1 MCVRVNRQ
9 SPRGSLLQTALATLH
24 NGSLHLRTCQAIDPT
39 LLNMCSNQPMA
50 ILNILEFPDPR
61 LRTIAKPVAVVDD
74 EVRQLVDDMFETMYE
89 APGIGLAATQVN
101 VHKRIVVMDLS
112 EDRTEPRVFI
122 NPEFESLTDEMD
134 QYQEG
139 CLSVPGFYENVDRPQ
154 KVKIK
159 ALDRDGQPYELIAEG
174 LLAVCIQ
181 HECDHLNGK
190 LFVDYLSTLKRDR
203 IKKKLEKLH
212 RQNA

>member
-1 MCVRVNRQ
+1 
-9 SPRGSLLQTALATLH
+9 
-24 NGSLHLRTCQAIDPT
+24 
-39 LLNMCSNQPMA
+39 MA

-61 LRTIAKPVAVVDD
+61 LRTIAKPVDVVDD
-74 EVRQLVDDMFETMYE
+74 ALRQLIDDMFETMYD

-101 VHKRIVVMDLS
+101 VHKLVVVMDLS
-112 EDRTEPRVFI
+112 EEKNEPRVFI
-122 NPEFESLTDEMD
+122 NPEFESLTEEMD

-159 ALDRDGQPYELIAEG
+159 ALDRDGQPFELIAEG

-203 IKKKLEKLH
+203 IKKKLEKQH
-212 RQNA
+212 RQQA

>member
-1 MCVRVNRQ
+1 
-9 SPRGSLLQTALATLH
+9 
-24 NGSLHLRTCQAIDPT
+24 
-39 LLNMCSNQPMA
+39 MA
-50 ILNILEFPDPR
+50 ILNILEFPDSR
-61 LRTIAKPVAVVDD
+61 LRTVAKPVEQVDD
-74 EVRQLVDDMFETMYE
+74 ALRELIDDMFETMYE

-101 VHKRIVVMDLS
+101 VHKRLVVIDVS
-112 EDRTEPRVFI
+112 EDRSQPLVFI
-122 NPEFESLTDEMD
+122 NPEFDTLTEELD

-139 CLSVPGFYENVDRPQ
+139 CLSVPGFYENVERPQ
-154 KVKIK
+154 RVRVK
-159 ALDRDGQPYELIAEG
+159 ALGRDGEPFEMICEG

-212 RQNA
+212 RQQA

>member
-1 MCVRVNRQ
+1 
-9 SPRGSLLQTALATLH
+9 
-24 NGSLHLRTCQAIDPT
+24 
-39 LLNMCSNQPMA
+39 MA

-61 LRTIAKPVAVVDD
+61 LRTIAKPVTEFDD
-74 EVRQLVDDMFETMYE
+74 ALRQLIDDMFETMYD

-101 VHKRIVVMDLS
+101 VHKRLVVMDLS
-112 EDRTEPRVFI
+112 EDKNEPLVFI
-122 NPEFESLTDEMD
+122 NPEFESLTDEVD

-159 ALDRDGQPYELIAEG
+159 ALDRGGQPFELIAEG

-203 IKKKLEKLH
+203 IKKKLEKKH
-212 RQNA
+212 RQQA

>member
-1 MCVRVNRQ
+1 
-9 SPRGSLLQTALATLH
+9 
-24 NGSLHLRTCQAIDPT
+24 
-39 LLNMCSNQPMA
+39 MA

-61 LRTIAKPVAVVDD
+61 LRTIAKPVDVVDD
-74 EVRQLVDDMFETMYE
+74 SIRQLVDDMFETMYD

-101 VHKRIVVMDLS
+101 VHKRVVVMDLS
-112 EDRTEPRVFI
+112 EDKSEPRVFI
-122 NPEFESLTDEMD
+122 NPEFEPLTDEMD

-154 KVKIK
+154 KVKIR
-159 ALDRDGQPYELIAEG
+159 ALDRDGNPFELIAEG

-190 LFVDYLSTLKRDR
+190 LFVDYLSNLKRDR
-203 IKKKLEKLH
+203 IKKKLEKQQ
-212 RQNA
+212 RQRA

>member
-1 MCVRVNRQ
+1 
-9 SPRGSLLQTALATLH
+9 
-24 NGSLHLRTCQAIDPT
+24 
-39 LLNMCSNQPMA
+39 MA

-61 LRTIAKPVAVVDD
+61 LRTIAKAVERVDD
-74 EVRQLVDDMFETMYE
+74 DLRQLIDDMFETMYD

-101 VHKRIVVMDLS
+101 VHKRLVVMDLS
-112 EDRTEPRVFI
+112 EDKSEPRVFI
-122 NPEFESLTDEMD
+122 NPEFEYLTDEVD

-154 KVKIK
+154 KVKIN
-159 ALDRDGQPYELIAEG
+159 ALDRNGQPFELIAEG

-203 IKKKLEKLH
+203 IKKKLEKQH
-212 RQNA
+212 RQQA